1 MGYRK
6 IAKLK
11 QGEGRTYEIRLNL
24 GDSYIMPP
32 RYIKH
37 WRFAVD
43 ERGAYWTRLIKERNR
58 ADVAQRMAKWF
69 QENKCRARARHP
81 KSVFNSL
88 PETSY
93 ECLEIKDDYN
103 EVVYCPQMRPSDLN
117 NLYLTPDKLQE
128 IIDLSKGLLMKNPSN
143 EKRGSFIRTKKHKYK
158 SNKDRYTKVADT
170 QYLYQNTYTG
180 KFYARICVR
189 PQVAEGGYQKFIKA
203 DRLADGKMTKTYW
216 ESKKGKIVQRGLSK
230 FFPLKSHNQQKAA
243 AEAIKLV
250 EEKANTY
257 KDKK

>member
-1 MGYRK
+1 MAYKK
-6 IAKLK
+6 IEKLK
-11 QGEGRTYEIRLNL
+11 EGEGRTYEVRLNL
-24 GDSYIMPP
+24 GDNYVMPP
-32 RYIKH
+32 KFMKH

-69 QENKCRARARHP
+69 QENKCRARVRHP

-93 ECLEIKDDYN
+93 ECLEVKDDYN

-143 EKRGSFIRTKKHKYK
+143 EKRGSFIRTKQHKYK
-158 SNKDRYTKVADT
+158 SNKDIFTKVEDT
-170 QYLYQNTYTG
+170 QYLYKHTRSG
-180 KFYARICVR
+180 KYFARISIR
-189 PQVAEGGYQKFIKA
+189 PQIAEGGYQKFIKA
-203 DRLADGKMTKTYW
+203 DRHKDGKMIKTYW
-216 ESKKGKIVQRGLSK
+216 ESEKGKIVQRALSK

-243 AEAIKLV
+243 AEARALS
-250 EEKANTY
+250 EKFKNESN
-257 KDKK
+257 